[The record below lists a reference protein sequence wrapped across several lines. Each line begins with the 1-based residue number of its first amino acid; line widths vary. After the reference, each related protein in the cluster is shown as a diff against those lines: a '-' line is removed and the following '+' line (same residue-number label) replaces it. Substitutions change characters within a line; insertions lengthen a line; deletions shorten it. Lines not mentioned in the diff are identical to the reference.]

1 MRNLI
6 AVGIGIFVGLLQWSS
21 TAIAQ
26 QRVAEA
32 AAYPKSDLAAF
43 HGNQTTLT
51 NAIDKIQQSTGG
63 KVLEIRFSAP
73 NGKAGFHT
81 VVAQNKD
88 VKFARF
94 EPPATHLKQ
103 LHESP
108 DWMLKWQQKTEVQ
121 LATAAPV
128 PLSKAIQT
136 AEAAQGAPAIAAGM
150 ARSAATSDVHAY
162 NIMLDDKGSLKRMAV
177 DSSTGEIIADLSG
190 FEQWP
195 QW

>member
-6 AVGIGIFVGLLQWSS
+6 AVGIGILVGLLQWSS

-26 QRVAEA
+26 TRVAEA
-32 AAYPKSDLAAF
+32 GAYPKAYLQAF

-51 NAIDKIQQSTGG
+51 NAIDAIQQSTGG
-63 KVLEIRFSAP
+63 KVIEIRFSAP

-81 VVAQNKD
+81 VVAQNNE
-88 VKFARF
+88 VKAARF
-94 EPPATHLKQ
+94 EPPATQLKQ
-103 LHESP
+103 ISDNP
-108 DWMLKWQQKTEVQ
+108 DWMLKWQQKTEVK

-162 NIMLDDKGSLKRMAV
+162 NIMLDDKGSLKRMAI